1 MKTNNKNTEMQT
13 YCNQIGPTA
22 VFNKLMELQDLW
34 TGHIKSICDDYAK
47 SSDDVYKFLTALKD
61 SDEYPFGFDV
71 RYSFTRHDGT
81 FINMTCKINGYEG
94 SQIYLDID
102 HYGHSVCAFVQ
113 MEYLLHQDKPAL
125 VKKLW
130 TDYLHNFLKQTETE
144 IVDVKA
150 DYDSK
155 MLAITRLKVELEN
168 LKNNNND

>member
-1 MKTNNKNTEMQT
+1 METNNNNSEMQT

-47 SSDDVYKFLTALKD
+47 TDKYVNKFANTLRN
-61 SDEYPFGFDV
+61 SGEYPFGIDIRAEFA
-71 RYSFTRHDGT
+71 RYDET
-81 FINMTCKINGYEG
+81 FINMTCAIDDFKDDMIAISVDSHGYT
-94 SQIYLDID
+94 
-102 HYGHSVCAFVQ
+102 VTRPVK

-130 TDYLHNFLKQTETE
+130 TDYLQNFLKQTETE

-150 DYDSK
+150 DYDYK
-155 MLAITRLKVELEN
+155 MLTTTRLKVELDN
-168 LKNNNND
+168 LKNQ